1 MFLEVFVVATS
12 LVLGCFLL
20 VLTAVTQLQTYAASR
35 DGRPTLTAL
44 LVAGF
49 RKNRRNR
56 PAGAAHI
63 TGDPST
69 TGDGR
74 SPGKKARRTERRRQK
89 HALVN
94 INKSVNKRPL
104 NSQYAW
110 RKYCL
115 LPATANMQPESPAVK
130 LQLGL
135 GSGTQTI
142 HWLLAQLSCPA
153 ICVACSAVHE
163 TWFPEDHLQPPGNL
177 EQHKNHHLAT
187 FLLVS

>member
-20 VLTAVTQLQTYAASR
+20 ILTTVTQLQTYAASR

-56 PAGAAHI
+56 PAEAEHI
-63 TGDPST
+63 TGDPLT
-69 TGDGR
+69 IGDGR

-89 HALVN
+89 HALVS

-104 NSQYAW
+104 NSQYA
-110 RKYCL
+110 
-115 LPATANMQPESPAVK
+115 
-130 LQLGL
+130 
-135 GSGTQTI
+135 
-142 HWLLAQLSCPA
+142 
-153 ICVACSAVHE
+153 
-163 TWFPEDHLQPPGNL
+163 
-177 EQHKNHHLAT
+177 
-187 FLLVS
+187 